1 MESATVVIL
10 AISGLWGLFVGLC
23 TMDVQTRNAS
33 QDAQEAHTVR
43 TLDGV
48 QIDASRLSAD
58 DAEAIPF
65 LYSHEVCE
73 YVSR

>member
-10 AISGLWGLFVGLC
+10 AISGVWGLFVGLC
-23 TMDVQTRNAS
+23 TLDVQTRNAS
-33 QDAQEAHTVR
+33 QADAHTVR

-48 QIDASRLSAD
+48 QIDASRLSAE
-58 DAEAIPF
+58 DAEAVQF
-65 LYSHEVCE
+65 LYAHEVAE

>member
-1 MESATVVIL
+1 MDTATFVIL

-23 TMDVQTRNAS
+23 TMDVQRRNT

-48 QIDASRLSAD
+48 QIDASRLSPED
-58 DAEAIPF
+58 VEAIAF
-65 LYSHEVCE
+65 LYAHEVAE